1 MKGRILTLAFILAS
15 TVCFAQSKVE
25 VKKEGNTFVATKT
38 TNSSYIPT
46 KYSYRDTDGMTY
58 QIFVHTT
65 KKGETK
71 CYIKK
76 ISKKTGNEYWK
87 EIPVKPEDVK

>member
-1 MKGRILTLAFILAS
+1 MRHFVSPNILAQNLILALS
-15 TVCFAQSKVE
+15 QTHREASRE
-25 VKKEGNTFVATKT
+25 
-38 TNSSYIPT
+38 
-46 KYSYRDTDGMTY
+46 
-58 QIFVHTT
+58 

-76 ISKKTGNEYWK
+76 VSKKTGNEYWK